1 MPETASYH
9 PANRLLRFLRR
20 VVKESPDRLWV
31 IVWIAGITSLW
42 AWDAMFLNQ
51 PAFLRLQAAFA
62 NSMIGAALTVLF
74 TLVLGWS
81 LGVAL
86 DTLHRRVNRVPYLLL
101 TFVLNLI
108 RSIPQIVG
116 ILIGY
121 VVLTVF
127 IEQDILRSASLQ
139 LVWTAL
145 LISLFTF
152 LELADVVRERIDH
165 FRKSD
170 FFNAMLCC
178 GIPERRIINVDV
190 LWKNS
195 LAHIVQKLI
204 ATFGMAIFLQCS
216 IDFIISVGLS
226 ADVSLS
232 NFSPTLGGLLATLD
246 SKQDILAISVSL
258 TRPGY
263 AAELLTR
270 HLQGIS
276 VAFLI
281 VFTLVCMFKISNGIV
296 RRYRL

>member
-1 MPETASYH
+1 MHEARSHH
-9 PANRLLRFLRR
+9 PADRLLRFLTG
-20 VVKESPDRLWV
+20 VVKDSPDRLWV
-31 IVWIAGITSLW
+31 IVWIGGITALW
-42 AWDAMFLNQ
+42 TWDALFLNE

-62 NSMIGAALTVLF
+62 NTMIGAALAVLF

-81 LGVAL
+81 IGVAL
-86 DTLHRRVNRVPYLLL
+86 DFLQRRVNRTPYLLL

-127 IEQDILRSASLQ
+127 IERDILRSTSLQ

-152 LELADVVRERIDH
+152 LELADGIRERIEH

-178 GIPERRIINVDV
+178 GISERRIITVDV

-232 NFSPTLGGLLATLD
+232 NFAPTLGGLLATLD
-246 SKQDILAISVSL
+246 SKQDILAISVAL

-263 AAELLTR
+263 VTELFVR

-276 VAFLI
+276 VSFLI
-281 VFTLVCMFKISNGIV
+281 VFTLVCMYKISNGIV